1 MPRDVA
7 TRWNST
13 FDMLAFALQYRVA
26 IDDIAGNKT
35 ASLRKYEVSDEE
47 WRIAEQLHDT
57 LKVRAVEFPKTP
69 SSLSVASISFMAI
82 SCLYAW
88 LLQTLYDLDG

>member
-13 FDMLAFALQYRVA
+13 FDMLAFALEYRTAV
-26 IDDIAGNKT
+26 DDIAGNKT
-35 ASLRKYEVSDEE
+35 ANLWQYELTDEE

-57 LKVRAVEFPKTP
+57 LKVGVCLRIFSHTKYRAF
-69 SSLSVASISFMAI
+69 ASFTRSP
-82 SCLYAW
+82 
-88 LLQTLYDLDG
+88 